1 MSQNNADIGEAYY
14 KAMEEKDMIRVGS
27 YLHPDVI
34 CIGPLAEVKGKSAV
48 LAAAKGFSSFLKK
61 ITIRSKFSSETQ
73 AMLAYD
79 MDCQEPI
86 GQFPAATLMT
96 LQNGLITKLELFYDA
111 RPFEEKKKEI
121 FS

>member
-1 MSQNNADIGEAYY
+1 MSLNNADIGEAYY
-14 KAMEEKDMIRVGS
+14 KAMEAKDMTKIES
-27 YLHPDVI
+27 YLHPDVVF
-34 CIGPLAEVKGKSAV
+34 IGPLAEVKGKVAV

-61 ITIRSKFSSETQ
+61 ITMRSKFSSETQ

-79 MDCQEPI
+79 MDCPEPI
-86 GQFPAATLMT
+86 GTFRAATLMT
-96 LQNGLITKLELFYDA
+96 LQKGLITKLELFYDA

>member
-14 KAMEEKDMIRVGS
+14 KAMEAKDMTCLEK

-34 CIGPLAEVKGKSAV
+34 FIGPLAEVKGKDGV

-61 ITIRSKFSSETQ
+61 ITMRSKFSSETQ

-79 MDCQEPI
+79 MDCSEPI
-86 GQFPAATLMT
+86 GGFRAATLMT
-96 LQNGLITKLELFYDA
+96 FQKGLITKLELFYDA
-111 RPFEEKKKEI
+111 RPFEKKKEEI